1 MGIIVGLLIVMVM
14 VFGGYV
20 LAGGKFS
27 IILKALPFEMMMI
40 GGAATGAFIVA
51 NKKTTG
57 FATLKAFGTAFK
69 GTTWK
74 KQDYLDLL
82 CLMFTLTK
90 MMKTSGMI
98 SVEAHIENPK
108 ESNVFNKYPK
118 LLHDHFALD
127 LICDT
132 LRMFTMGFENPQQ
145 IEDAVEKK
153 IEKYHHEHAG
163 PAHALQSVAD
173 ALPAIGIVAAVLGV
187 IKTMASISEPPEVLG
202 KMIGGALVGTFL
214 GVFLAYCIVGPIS
227 SKLTHIYDEDQKIYF
242 IIRDILIAHLNGQ
255 PPIVS
260 VEIGRGGIP
269 GHLQPT
275 FAEVEALTSEIKL
288 QS

>member
-1 MGIIVGLLIVMVM
+1 MGIIVGLLVVLFM

-20 LAGGKFS
+20 LAGGSFT
-27 IILKALPFEMMMI
+27 IIIKALPFELMMI
-40 GGAATGAFIVA
+40 GGAAIGAFVVS

-57 FATLKAFGTAFK
+57 MGTLKAFGTAFK
-69 GTTWK
+69 GTAWK

-82 CLMFTLTK
+82 CLMFLLTK
-90 MMKTSGMI
+90 TIKTNGMI
-98 SVEAHIENPK
+98 ALEAHIENPK
-108 ESNVFNKYPK
+108 ESNIFNKYPK
-118 LLHDHFALD
+118 LLHDHFATD

-132 LRMFTMGFENPQQ
+132 LRMMTMGFENPQQ

-153 IEKYHHEHAG
+153 IEKYHHEHAA

-187 IKTMASISEPPEVLG
+187 IKTMASINEPPEILG

-227 SKLTHIYDEDQKIYF
+227 SKLMHIYDEDQQMYF

-255 PPIVS
+255 PPIVAI
-260 VEIGRGGIP
+260 EIGRGGIP

-275 FAEVEALTSEIKL
+275 FLEVEALLSEIKL
-288 QS
+288 ES